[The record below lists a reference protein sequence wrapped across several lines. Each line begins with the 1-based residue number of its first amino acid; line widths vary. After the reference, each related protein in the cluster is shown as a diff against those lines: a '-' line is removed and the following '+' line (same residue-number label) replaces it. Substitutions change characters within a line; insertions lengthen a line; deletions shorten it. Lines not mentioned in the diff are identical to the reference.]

1 MSVSKEELLHIA
13 RLADLKIRDDEVD
26 QYLKNLDDILKYV
39 EIINNAPVEDMEETV
54 GVNNI
59 QNAFRKDDP
68 QIFDN
73 IEGILQ
79 NAHETERNM
88 YKIPKVIE

>member
-13 RLADLKIRDDEVD
+13 KLSDLKISEDEVD
-26 QYLKNLDDILKYV
+26 AYLRNLDEILRYTEVLNK
-39 EIINNAPVEDMEETV
+39 APIDQMEETIS
-54 GVNNI
+54 VNNI
-59 QNAFRKDDP
+59 QNAFRKDEP
-68 QIFDN
+68 QVFDN

-79 NAHETERNM
+79 NSQETERNM